1 MYFFKPSRWLIFVTG
16 KILKLKCQY
25 MKYLLLF
32 KISLLLSCFGVALE
46 VEIQAQPID
55 PQSLIVAIDDTVT
68 ISTPIEQVY
77 FEEID
82 VLANDVLPDSA
93 IVLVIPTEPEYGL
106 AHWNSFSNTMQYVP
120 FEFGEEGFVDQFDY
134 TIHICYVGSSDTLWT
149 NTATVTIVAECAIDC
164 VWPGDI
170 KNNGRANVWDVLP
183 IGLSY
188 GETGPSRGVPNILW
202 LPQQGSDWQDSLEVD
217 TDEFL
222 NYKHIDA
229 NGDGI
234 INENDVAAIDQNYAL
249 THTKKGQSQV
259 EDADFAIL
267 LDFLTD
273 SISIGD
279 TVTANI
285 ILSESGDTS
294 NIYGLA
300 FSVNHN
306 IEDSGSM
313 QVDFPPSFIGND
325 QNTVSLQKN
334 LGNGRIEAALT
345 RIDKQNTGGSGV
357 FGVLTFI
364 MEDFVD
370 GKKKIASQQITMDI
384 SDVRAIN
391 NLGEDIPIIGV
402 GDVAFFD
409 DTTTG
414 IEDRVI
420 DHALDFY
427 PNPTQNNLFINLKDL
442 QSTDVLIHNLMGK
455 TMLSKSIGIHQA
467 SIELS
472 LKGWKPGMYLL
483 QVNTKKGIISKRIII
498 F

>member
-1 MYFFKPSRWLIFVTG
+1 MNYPI
-16 KILKLKCQY
+16 
-25 MKYLLLF
+25 LF
-32 KISLLLSCFGVALE
+32 KISLLLSCFGLALG
-46 VEIQAQPID
+46 VEIQAQPTN
-55 PQSLIVAIDDTVT
+55 PQELIVAVDDTVT

-77 FEEID
+77 FETID

-93 IVLVIPTEPEYGL
+93 IVLVIPTEPQYGL

-149 NTATVTIVAECAIDC
+149 NTATVTIVAECEVDC
-164 VWPGDI
+164 IWPGDI
-170 KNNGRANVWDVLP
+170 NNNGRANVWDVLP

-188 GETGPSRGVPNILW
+188 GETGPSRGVSNILW
-202 LPQQGSDWQDSLEVD
+202 LPQQGSDWEDSLEVD
-217 TDEFL
+217 TNEFL
-222 NYKHIDA
+222 NYKYIDA
-229 NGDGI
+229 NGDGT
-234 INENDVAAIDQNYAL
+234 INENDIAAIDQNYAL
-249 THTKKGQSQV
+249 THAKQGQSQV
-259 EDADFAIL
+259 EDADFTIL

-285 ILSESGDTS
+285 ILSESGDTT

-306 IEDSGSM
+306 VEDSGSM
-313 QVDFPPSFIGND
+313 MIDFPPSFIGDD

-370 GKKKIASQQITMDI
+370 GKKKIASQEVAMNI

-391 NLGEDIPIIGV
+391 SVGEEIPIIGR
-402 GDVAFFD
+402 GDVAVFD
-409 DTTTG
+409 DTSTG
-414 IEDRVI
+414 IEDRMI
-420 DHALDFY
+420 DYALDFY

-442 QSTDVLIHNLMGK
+442 QATEVLIHNLMGE
-455 TMLSKSIGIHQA
+455 TLLSKSIDTYQT
-467 SIELS
+467 SVELS
-472 LKGWKPGMYLL
+472 LQGLKAGMYLL
-483 QVNTKKGIISKRIII
+483 QLNTKKGIISKRIII